1 MQADHRTET
10 ADEEYTLPSVEALLA
25 GTLALMTGYAQSA
38 RECPHRPLM
47 ARKLVSNLFFLSG
60 HPQLSVPMQTMVS
73 NLRTRWQLEVE
84 NAADAAAAH
93 AVPSPLWHAVPASVQ

>member
-1 MQADHRTET
+1 MRHVVVM
-10 ADEEYTLPSVEALLA
+10 TLTGAL
-25 GTLALMTGYAQSA
+25 GLMS
-38 RECPHRPLM
+38 LF
-47 ARKLVSNLFFLSG
+47 LVDLIDLFFLSG